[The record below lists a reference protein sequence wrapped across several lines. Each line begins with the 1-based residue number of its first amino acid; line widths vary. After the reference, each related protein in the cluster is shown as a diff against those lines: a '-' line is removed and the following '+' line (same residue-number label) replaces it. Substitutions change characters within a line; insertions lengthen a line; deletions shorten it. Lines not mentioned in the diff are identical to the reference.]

1 MYFRFTVAFQAGWM
15 RAQVV
20 SVRGIQRRQPL
31 RFGRNGDRK
40 FDRNTRSYV
49 AIRKTLVPYFHGFSR
64 FFECGPVAVRNRLVL
79 LLRVFLGAGGSNAV
93 PPRWGGGPAMK

>member
-1 MYFRFTVAFQAGWM
+1 MYFRFTVAFQARWM

-49 AIRKTLVPYFHGFSR
+49 AIRKSLVPYFHGFRR
-64 FFECGPVAVRNRLVL
+64 FFECGPVAVRNRLAL
-79 LLRVFLGAGGSNAV
+79 LLRDIRCGGGALGAAGD
-93 PPRWGGGPAMK
+93 PGGGPAMK

>member
-1 MYFRFTVAFQAGWM
+1 MYFRFTMAFQAGWM
-15 RAQVV
+15 LAQVV

-49 AIRKTLVPYFHGFSR
+49 AIRKSLVPYFHGFR
-64 FFECGPVAVRNRLVL
+64 VFFEGGAVGVRNGLVL
-79 LLRVFLGAGGSNAV
+79 LLRVFLGAGGFSAV
-93 PPRWGGGPAMK
+93 PPIWGGGPAMK